1 MNSIPSTVRK
11 YETGYIDSHQLVKAL
26 VAEKITEQAAEII
39 MEQFWLL
46 QQKVQETQGNH
57 ATKDDVEISKL
68 TLQKEIEEVKLTLQK
83 EIDEVRSEVRQ
94 VELKLQKEIEQVKLT
109 LQKEIEEVRSEVR
122 QVELRLRKE
131 IATSTNKTIRWF
143 VGTVL
148 VYSGLIMTLL
158 AFFR

>member
-1 MNSIPSTVRK
+1 MDAIPSTVRK
-11 YETGYIDSHQLVKAL
+11 FETGYIDSHQLVKAL

-46 QQKVQETQGNH
+46 QQKFQETQGNH

-83 EIDEVRSEVRQ
+83 EIEEVRSDVKQ
-94 VELKLQKEIEQVKLT
+94 VELK